1 MIAAGASP
9 PQLAARVVWQ
19 CEELW
24 VRPTRCLRNFRG
36 QIFASLTGA
45 RECWEPYC
53 WQRRACADSM
63 ECRRDRLYLLRPR
76 SLTSEQV
83 QAEPVLWGPLSVW
96 RRWTCER
103 GDSAAW
109 RWGHLLQERV
119 S

>member
-9 PQLAARVVWQ
+9 PELVVGVAWQ

-24 VRPTRCLRNFRG
+24 AWPTRCLRTF
-36 QIFASLTGA
+36 QTQVFVSLAGA

-53 WQRRACADSM
+53 WQLRTVADSM
-63 ECRRDRLYLLRPR
+63 ECRRDRPCLLRPR

-103 GDSAAW
+103 ADSAAW
-109 RWGHLLQERV
+109 PWGHLLQEQV